1 MAASRP
7 LTASCAGVG
16 AGVVGGAGM
25 AETPPNNNGGHHGDI
40 ECCGGGVDA
49 ANGESGEAGW
59 LAEGSECLTLD
70 FGPFEIA
77 HLWVQMPPCEEFV
90 GARRSKH
97 TAVAY
102 KDAIYV
108 FGGDNGREML
118 NDLLRFDGRDRSWSS
133 CRAFST
139 GAAPAPRY
147 HHSAVVHESSMFIFG
162 GYTGDLHSNQ
172 NLANKNDL
180 HEFRFTN
187 GQWIEWKFEGRM
199 PVPRSAHGAA
209 VYDKKLWIFAGYD
222 GNARLNDMWCTSLA
236 NSGPGGSG
244 AGGQADRGLTEKKT
258 WEEVNQLGERP
269 PTCCNFPV
277 AVARDSMFVFSGQSG
292 AKITNSLY
300 QFHFNERMW
309 TRISTEHILRNAPPP
324 PTRRYGHTMVA
335 YDRHLYVFGGTAD
348 SIQSNDLHSFDL
360 DEKMW
365 SVVEPA
371 TSSVVP
377 SGRLFHSAAV
387 IGDAMYIFGGTK
399 DNNTRSREMYRFQF
413 SSHPKCTLHEDFSR
427 LLRNRLFCDI
437 EFLVGQEGI
446 VVPAHMAFVAARS
459 TFLRERILRAKE
471 EQEERALLEGNGP
484 SDTNTCSMLS
494 VRLPDVPPEA
504 FQLVLTYIYTDCID
518 PTDGDVSHKW
528 EPGSNHIV
536 LLMMQVYRLSVE
548 FQMRQLEQLT
558 VQYLEAAIKH
568 RNVLLALQNASQ
580 LKLDSIK
587 EFCLRF
593 IVKECNYNQ
602 IVMSKEFETISQPLM
617 VEIIR
622 RRQAPPHRGPMISG
636 GVSGNSLVGGGSS
649 GSKGGPDGTVSSSS
663 TATSAASGGSAA
675 GGAGSGG
682 SNLEQDMAALLREV
696 GGPGGD
702 FTDITL
708 MLDGQP
714 VRAHKCILAARCSY
728 FEAMFR
734 SFMPSDNVVNVAIGE
749 MVPSAQAFHT
759 LLRFIYHGSVDMP
772 PEDSLYLFSAP
783 YFYGFANNRLQAAC
797 KQNLERNVTTDN
809 VIQVLEAADKIQAV
823 DMKKHALSLIV
834 KQYPRVAKVS
844 RLRQLSRHL
853 LLAILDALADDMARS
868 GGKLRPDIS
877 YSNLCGT
884 EGGVGASSNCASSG
898 ASVNGSIASGS
909 NYYYYTPQ
917 QQASSG
923 SSGAHTSYYQLEHL
937 ASNRD

>member
-1 MAASRP
+1 MHLLGHGYFAS
-7 LTASCAGVG
+7 
-16 AGVVGGAGM
+16 
-25 AETPPNNNGGHHGDI
+25 
-40 ECCGGGVDA
+40 
-49 ANGESGEAGW
+49 
-59 LAEGSECLTLD
+59 
-70 FGPFEIA
+70 
-77 HLWVQMPPCEEFV
+77 
-90 GARRSKH
+90 
-97 TAVAY
+97 
-102 KDAIYV
+102 
-108 FGGDNGREML
+108 
-118 NDLLRFDGRDRSWSS
+118 
-133 CRAFST
+133 
-139 GAAPAPRY
+139 RY

-236 NSGPGGSG
+236 GNGPGSGSGGSG
-244 AGGQADRGLTEKKT
+244 NQADRGLPEKKS

-300 QFHFNERMW
+300 QFHFSERVW

-371 TSSVVP
+371 PNSVVP

-399 DNNTRSREMYRFQF
+399 DNNTRSLEMYRFQF
-413 SSHPKCTLHEDFSR
+413 SSHPKCTLHEDFGR
-427 LLRNRLFCDI
+427 LLENRLVCDI

-459 TFLRERILRAKE
+459 TFLREKILRARE
-471 EQEERALLEGNGP
+471 EQEERALFEVEGSCLVEN
-484 SDTNTCSMLS
+484 DLNIETANTCAMLS
-494 VRLPDVPPEA
+494 VRLPNVPPEA

-518 PTDGDVSHKW
+518 PTDGDVNHKR
-528 EPGSNHIV
+528 EPGSNQIV

-558 VQYLEAAIKH
+558 VQYLEAAINH

-622 RRQAPPHRGPMISG
+622 RRQAPPLRGPMM
-636 GVSGNSLVGGGSS
+636 VGGGSANS
-649 GSKGGPDGTVSSSS
+649 F
-663 TATSAASGGSAA
+663 
-675 GGAGSGG
+675 GGAV
-682 SNLEQDMAALLREV
+682 QDMAALLREV

-734 SFMPSDNVVNVAIGE
+734 SFMPSNNVVNVAIGE
-749 MVPSAQAFHT
+749 MIPSAQAFHT

-834 KQYPRVAKVS
+834 QQYPRVAKVS

-853 LLAILDALADDMARS
+853 LLAILDALADEMARS

-877 YSNLCGT
+877 CSSLCGL
-884 EGGVGASSNCASSG
+884 EGGAGANSGCSNSGASLNGNVALVPSRYYYPVQQAASSG
-898 ASVNGSIASGS
+898 
-909 NYYYYTPQ
+909 
-917 QQASSG
+917 G
-923 SSGAHTSYYQLEHL
+923 SSAYSSYYQLEHL
-937 ASNRD
+937 ANNRD